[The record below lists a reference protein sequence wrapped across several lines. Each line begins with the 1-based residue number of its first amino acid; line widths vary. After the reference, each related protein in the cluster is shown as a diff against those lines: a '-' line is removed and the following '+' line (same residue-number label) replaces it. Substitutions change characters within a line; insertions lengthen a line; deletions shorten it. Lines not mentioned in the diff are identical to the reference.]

1 MNDGKSKRNRSVPE
15 WGILPQAPWDLT
27 LTGQDWQAARSRV
40 APDRAQSRRLRR
52 RSGYV
57 PVEPCLSL
65 SFNQYM
71 KVWK

>member
-1 MNDGKSKRNRSVPE
+1 MNAGNAKRNRRVTE

-27 LTGQDWQAARSRV
+27 LTGQDWWVPQSRFAR
-40 APDRAQSRRLRR
+40 DRAQSRRLRR

-65 SFNQYM
+65 SCNQYT
-71 KVWK
+71 KGQI